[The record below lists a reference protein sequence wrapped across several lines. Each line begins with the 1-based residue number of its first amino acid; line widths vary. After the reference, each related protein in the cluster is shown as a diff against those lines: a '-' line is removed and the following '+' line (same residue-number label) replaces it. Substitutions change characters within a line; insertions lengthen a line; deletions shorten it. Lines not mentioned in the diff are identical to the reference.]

1 MRYISP
7 LDPECPVV
15 AEFMETL
22 FGDPTTSGGD
32 VLFGTFLAT
41 HGGDFQ
47 FSELDLTGQ
56 LINTAGH
63 IQFVSGSTIE
73 RVPGPIAGAGLP
85 GLIFARA
92 GTKDFDHFI
101 PRFLVFGGPV
111 RVVQDLDKVA
121 AERCVLHG
129 GYRLSLIMETGA
141 VATAAP
147 PRRRPLGVTNG

>member
-1 MRYISP
+1 M
-7 LDPECPVV
+7 
-15 AEFMETL
+15 A
-22 FGDPTTSGGD
+22 
-32 VLFGTFLAT
+32 
-41 HGGDFQ
+41 
-47 FSELDLTGQ
+47 
-56 LINTAGH
+56 
-63 IQFVSGSTIE
+63 
-73 RVPGPIAGAGLP
+73 
-85 GLIFARA
+85 A

-147 PRRRPLGVTNG
+147 PRRRPLGVTNGN